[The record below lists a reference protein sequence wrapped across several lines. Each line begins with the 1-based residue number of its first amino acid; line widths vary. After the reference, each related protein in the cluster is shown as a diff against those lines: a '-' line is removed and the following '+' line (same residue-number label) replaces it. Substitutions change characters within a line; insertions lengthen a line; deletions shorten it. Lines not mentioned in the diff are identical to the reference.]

1 MIKKKVK
8 KRNDSLLKMKKKSGF
23 FNELEIDLEGDSKFS
38 IFEVIIVT
46 FISIIFGIIVGY
58 ILTYTSTPIK
68 AIKSD
73 PNLEEIIST
82 YNTLKNNYY
91 DDVDDVSLADN
102 AIKGMVNS
110 LNDSYSS
117 FMDNKTTESFNESVD
132 GYFVGI
138 GVTIMYSDGYNQIIK
153 VDESGPG
160 DKAGLK
166 VNDIILS
173 VDGNSVK
180 GVYGEKLTSLIKG
193 KSGSKVKIMIKRGNT
208 TKTVTIKRGIIEIEN
223 VTSHL
228 LEENGKKIGYI
239 NVAVFASNTFKQFK
253 KNLSRMEK
261 KNAEALIIDLRDN
274 PGGHLSQTRD
284 ILSMF
289 FDKKTVLYE
298 LQNKNKVSKVYSSSN
313 DTRNYPIVIL
323 VNGNSA
329 SASEVMASCF
339 NDNYKNATIVGTKTY
354 GKGTVQQTVKLSSG
368 TSFKYTTEKW
378 LTSKG
383 KSVDGVGINPDIN
396 IELDQSYYSNPTY
409 ENDSQ
414 VKKAVEIL
422 K

>member
-8 KRNDSLLKMKKKSGF
+8 KKKDSLLKKRSGI

-73 PNLEEIIST
+73 PNLEEIISA

-91 DDVDDVSLADN
+91 DDVNEVSLADN
-102 AIKGMVNS
+102 AIKGMVSS

-117 FMDNKTTESFNESVD
+117 FMDNKTAESFNESVD

-153 VDESGPG
+153 VDDSGPG

-180 GVYGEKLTSLIKG
+180 GVYGEELTSLIKG
-193 KSGSKVKIMIKRGNT
+193 KSGSKVKIMIKRGNV
-208 TKTVTIKRGIIEIEN
+208 TKTVTVKRGIIEIEN

-239 NVAVFASNTFKQFK
+239 NVAVFASNTFKQFR

-298 LQNKNKVSKVYSSSN
+298 LQNKNKVSKIYSSSN

-383 KSVDGVGINPDIN
+383 KTVDGVGINPDIN

-409 ENDSQ
+409 ENDLQ

>member
-8 KRNDSLLKMKKKSGF
+8 KKDSLLKKRSGI

-73 PNLEEIIST
+73 PNLEEIISA

-91 DDVDDVSLADN
+91 DDVNEVSLADN
-102 AIKGMVNS
+102 AIKGMVSS

-117 FMDNKTTESFNESVD
+117 FMDNKTAESFNESVD
-132 GYFVGI
+132 GFFVGI

-153 VDESGPG
+153 VDDSGPG

-180 GVYGEKLTSLIKG
+180 GVYGEELTSLIKG
-193 KSGSKVKIMIKRGNT
+193 KSGSKVKIMIKRGNV
-208 TKTVTIKRGIIEIEN
+208 TKTVTVKRGIIEIEN

-239 NVAVFASNTFKQFK
+239 NVAVFASNTFKQFR

-298 LQNKNKVSKVYSSSN
+298 LQNKNKVSKIYSSSN

-383 KSVDGVGINPDIN
+383 KTVDGVGINPDIN

-409 ENDSQ
+409 ENDLQ
-414 VKKAVEIL
+414 VQKAVEIL

>member
-8 KRNDSLLKMKKKSGF
+8 KRKDSLLKRKSGF

-91 DDVDDVSLADN
+91 DDVDEVSLADN
-102 AIKGMVNS
+102 AIKGMVSS

-180 GVYGEKLTSLIKG
+180 GVYGEELTSLIKG

-208 TKTVTIKRGIIEIEN
+208 TKTVTVKRGIIEIEN

-383 KSVDGVGINPDIN
+383 KSVDGVGINPEIN

>member
-1 MIKKKVK
+1 MIKKEVK
-8 KRNDSLLKMKKKSGF
+8 KKDSLLKKRPGI

-73 PNLEEIIST
+73 PNLEEIISA

-91 DDVDDVSLADN
+91 DDVNEVSLADN
-102 AIKGMVNS
+102 AIKGMVSS

-117 FMDNKTTESFNESVD
+117 FMDNKTAESFNESVD

-153 VDESGPG
+153 VDDSGPG

-180 GVYGEKLTSLIKG
+180 GVYGEELTSLIKG
-193 KSGSKVKIMIKRGNT
+193 KSGSKVKIMIKRGNV
-208 TKTVTIKRGIIEIEN
+208 TKTVTVKRGIIEIEN

-239 NVAVFASNTFKQFK
+239 NVAVFASNTFKQFR

-298 LQNKNKVSKVYSSSN
+298 LQNKNKVSKIYSSSN

-383 KSVDGVGINPDIN
+383 KTVDGVGINPDIN

-409 ENDSQ
+409 ENDLQ
-414 VKKAVEIL
+414 VQKAVEIL

>member
-8 KRNDSLLKMKKKSGF
+8 KKKDSLLKKRSGI
-23 FNELEIDLEGDSKFS
+23 FNELEIDLEGDSNFS

-73 PNLEEIIST
+73 PNLEEIISA

-91 DDVDDVSLADN
+91 DDVNEVSLADN
-102 AIKGMVNS
+102 AIKGMVSS

-117 FMDNKTTESFNESVD
+117 FMDNKTAESFNKSVD
-132 GYFVGI
+132 GFFVGI

-153 VDESGPG
+153 VDDSGPG

-180 GVYGEKLTSLIKG
+180 GVYGEELTSLIKG
-193 KSGSKVKIMIKRGNT
+193 KSGSKVKIMIKRGNV
-208 TKTVTIKRGIIEIEN
+208 TKTVTVKRGIIEIEN

-239 NVAVFASNTFKQFK
+239 NVAVFASNTFKQFR

-298 LQNKNKVSKVYSSSN
+298 LQNKNKVSKIYSSSN

-383 KSVDGVGINPDIN
+383 KTVDGVGINPDIN
-396 IELDQSYYSNPTY
+396 IELDQRYYSNPTY
-409 ENDSQ
+409 ENDLQ
-414 VKKAVEIL
+414 VQKAVEIL

>member
-8 KRNDSLLKMKKKSGF
+8 KKKDSLLKKRSGI

-73 PNLEEIIST
+73 PNLEEIISA

-91 DDVDDVSLADN
+91 DDVNEVSLADN
-102 AIKGMVNS
+102 AIKGMVSS

-117 FMDNKTTESFNESVD
+117 FMDNKTAESFNESVD
-132 GYFVGI
+132 GFFVGI

-153 VDESGPG
+153 VDDSGPG

-180 GVYGEKLTSLIKG
+180 GVYGEELTSLIKG
-193 KSGSKVKIMIKRGNT
+193 KSGSKVKIMIKRGNV
-208 TKTVTIKRGIIEIEN
+208 TKTVTVKRGIIEIEN

-239 NVAVFASNTFKQFK
+239 NVAVFASNTFKQFR

-298 LQNKNKVSKVYSSSN
+298 LQNKNKVSKIYSSSN

-383 KSVDGVGINPDIN
+383 KTVDGVGINPDIN

-409 ENDSQ
+409 ENDLQ
-414 VKKAVEIL
+414 VQKAVEIL

>member
-8 KRNDSLLKMKKKSGF
+8 KRNDSLLKRKSGF

-91 DDVDDVSLADN
+91 DDVDEVSLADN
-102 AIKGMVNS
+102 AIKGMVSS

-153 VDESGPG
+153 VDDSGPG

-180 GVYGEKLTSLIKG
+180 GVYGEELTSLIKG

-208 TKTVTIKRGIIEIEN
+208 TKTVTVKRGIIEIEN

-396 IELDQSYYSNPTY
+396 IELDQSYYSNQTY

>member
-8 KRNDSLLKMKKKSGF
+8 KRNDSLLKKKSGF

-91 DDVDDVSLADN
+91 DDVDEVSLADN

-180 GVYGEKLTSLIKG
+180 GVYGEELTSLIKG
-193 KSGSKVKIMIKRGNT
+193 KSGSKVKIMIKRGNV
-208 TKTVTIKRGIIEIEN
+208 TKTVTVKRGIIEIEN

>member
-8 KRNDSLLKMKKKSGF
+8 KRKDSLLKRKSGF

-102 AIKGMVNS
+102 AIKGMVSS
-110 LNDSYSS
+110 LNDSYST

-180 GVYGEKLTSLIKG
+180 GVYGEELTSLIKG

-208 TKTVTIKRGIIEIEN
+208 TKTVTVKRGIIEIEN

-383 KSVDGVGINPDIN
+383 KSVDGVGINPEIN

>member
-1 MIKKKVK
+1 MIKKEVK
-8 KRNDSLLKMKKKSGF
+8 KKDFLLKKRSGI

-73 PNLEEIIST
+73 PNLEEIISA

-91 DDVDDVSLADN
+91 DDVDEVSLADN
-102 AIKGMVNS
+102 AIKGMVGS
-110 LNDSYSS
+110 LNDTYSS
-117 FMDNKTTESFNESVD
+117 FMDNKTAESFNESVD
-132 GYFVGI
+132 GFFVGI

-153 VDESGPG
+153 VDDSGPG

-180 GVYGEKLTSLIKG
+180 GVYGEELTSLIKG
-193 KSGSKVKIMIKRGNT
+193 KSGSKVKIMIKRGNV
-208 TKTVTIKRGIIEIEN
+208 TKTVTVKRGIIEIEN

-239 NVAVFASNTFKQFK
+239 NVAVFASNTFKQFR

-298 LQNKNKVSKVYSSSN
+298 LQNKNKVYKIYSSSN

-383 KSVDGVGINPDIN
+383 KTVDGVGINPDIN

-409 ENDSQ
+409 ENDLQ

>member
-8 KRNDSLLKMKKKSGF
+8 KKKDSLLKKRSGI

-73 PNLEEIIST
+73 PNLEEIISA

-91 DDVDDVSLADN
+91 DDVNEVSLADN
-102 AIKGMVNS
+102 AIKGMVSS

-117 FMDNKTTESFNESVD
+117 FMDNKTAESFNESVD

-153 VDESGPG
+153 VDDSGPG

-180 GVYGEKLTSLIKG
+180 GVYGEELTSLIKG
-193 KSGSKVKIMIKRGNT
+193 KSGSKVKIMIKRGNV
-208 TKTVTIKRGIIEIEN
+208 TKTVTVKRGIIEIEN

-239 NVAVFASNTFKQFK
+239 NVAVFASNTFKQFR

-289 FDKKTVLYE
+289 FNKKTVLYE
-298 LQNKNKVSKVYSSSN
+298 LQNKNKVSKIYSSSN

-383 KSVDGVGINPDIN
+383 KTVDGVGINPDIN

-409 ENDSQ
+409 ENDLQ

>member
-1 MIKKKVK
+1 MIKKEVK
-8 KRNDSLLKMKKKSGF
+8 KKDFLLKKRSGI

-73 PNLEEIIST
+73 PNLEEIISA

-91 DDVDDVSLADN
+91 DDVDEVSLADN
-102 AIKGMVNS
+102 AIKGMVGS
-110 LNDSYSS
+110 LNDTYSS
-117 FMDNKTTESFNESVD
+117 FMDNKTAESFNESVD
-132 GYFVGI
+132 GFFVGI

-153 VDESGPG
+153 VDDSGPG

-180 GVYGEKLTSLIKG
+180 GVYGEELTSLIKG
-193 KSGSKVKIMIKRGNT
+193 KSGSKVKIMIKRGNV
-208 TKTVTIKRGIIEIEN
+208 TKTVTVKRGIIEIEN

-239 NVAVFASNTFKQFK
+239 NVAVFASNTFKQFR

-289 FDKKTVLYE
+289 FNKKTVLYE
-298 LQNKNKVSKVYSSSN
+298 LQNKNKVYKIYSSSN

-383 KSVDGVGINPDIN
+383 KTVDGVGINPDIN

-409 ENDSQ
+409 ENDLQ

>member
-1 MIKKKVK
+1 MMKKKVK
-8 KRNDSLLKMKKKSGF
+8 KKESLLKKRSGI

-73 PNLEEIIST
+73 PNLEEIISA

-91 DDVDDVSLADN
+91 DDVDEVSLADN
-102 AIKGMVNS
+102 AIKGMVSS

-117 FMDNKTTESFNESVD
+117 FMDNKTAESFNESVD
-132 GYFVGI
+132 GFFVGI

-153 VDESGPG
+153 VDDSGPG

-180 GVYGEKLTSLIKG
+180 GVYGEELTSLIKG
-193 KSGSKVKIMIKRGNT
+193 KSGSKVKIMIKRGNV
-208 TKTVTIKRGIIEIEN
+208 TKTVTVKRGIIEIEN

-239 NVAVFASNTFKQFK
+239 NVAVFASNTFKQFR

-298 LQNKNKVSKVYSSSN
+298 LQNKNKVSKIYSSSN

-383 KSVDGVGINPDIN
+383 KTVDGVGINPDIN

-409 ENDSQ
+409 ENDLQ

>member
-1 MIKKKVK
+1 MIKKEVK
-8 KRNDSLLKMKKKSGF
+8 KKDSLLKKRPGI

-73 PNLEEIIST
+73 PNLEEIISA

-91 DDVDDVSLADN
+91 DDVNEVSLADN
-102 AIKGMVNS
+102 AIKGMVSS

-117 FMDNKTTESFNESVD
+117 FMDNKTAESFNESVD
-132 GYFVGI
+132 GFFVGI

-153 VDESGPG
+153 VDDSGPG

-180 GVYGEKLTSLIKG
+180 GVYGEELTSLIKG
-193 KSGSKVKIMIKRGNT
+193 KSGSKVKIMIKRGNV
-208 TKTVTIKRGIIEIEN
+208 TKTVTVKRGIIEIEN

-239 NVAVFASNTFKQFK
+239 NVAVFASNTFKQFR

-289 FDKKTVLYE
+289 FNKKTVLYE
-298 LQNKNKVSKVYSSSN
+298 LQNKNKVSKIYSSSN

>member
-8 KRNDSLLKMKKKSGF
+8 KKKDSLLKKRSGI

-73 PNLEEIIST
+73 PNLEEIISA

-91 DDVDDVSLADN
+91 DDVDEVSLADN
-102 AIKGMVNS
+102 AIKGMVSS

-117 FMDNKTTESFNESVD
+117 FMDNKTAESFNESVD
-132 GYFVGI
+132 GFFVGI

-153 VDESGPG
+153 VDDSGPG

-180 GVYGEKLTSLIKG
+180 GVYGEELTSLIKG
-193 KSGSKVKIMIKRGNT
+193 KSGSKVKIMIKRGNV
-208 TKTVTIKRGIIEIEN
+208 TKTVTVKRGIIEIEN

-239 NVAVFASNTFKQFK
+239 NVAVFASNTFKQFR

-298 LQNKNKVSKVYSSSN
+298 LQNKNKVSKIYSSSN

-339 NDNYKNATIVGTKTY
+339 SDNYKNATIVGTKTY

-383 KSVDGVGINPDIN
+383 KTVDGVGINPDIN

-409 ENDSQ
+409 ENDLQ

>member
-8 KRNDSLLKMKKKSGF
+8 KKKDSLLKKRSGI

-73 PNLEEIIST
+73 PNLEEIISA

-91 DDVDDVSLADN
+91 DDVDEVSLADN
-102 AIKGMVNS
+102 AIKGMVSS

-117 FMDNKTTESFNESVD
+117 FMDNKTAESFNESVD
-132 GYFVGI
+132 GFFVGI

-153 VDESGPG
+153 VDDSGPG

-180 GVYGEKLTSLIKG
+180 GVYGEELTSLIKG
-193 KSGSKVKIMIKRGNT
+193 KSGSKVKIMIKRGNV
-208 TKTVTIKRGIIEIEN
+208 TKTVTVKRGIIEIEN

-239 NVAVFASNTFKQFK
+239 NVAVFASNTFKQFR

-298 LQNKNKVSKVYSSSN
+298 LQNKNKVSKIYSSSN

-383 KSVDGVGINPDIN
+383 KTVDGVGINPDIN

-409 ENDSQ
+409 ENDLQ

>member
-8 KRNDSLLKMKKKSGF
+8 KKKDSLLKKRSGI

-73 PNLEEIIST
+73 PNLEEIISA

-91 DDVDDVSLADN
+91 DDVDEVSLADN
-102 AIKGMVNS
+102 AIKGMVSS

-117 FMDNKTTESFNESVD
+117 FMDNKTAESFNESVD
-132 GYFVGI
+132 GFFVGI

-153 VDESGPG
+153 VDDSGPG

-180 GVYGEKLTSLIKG
+180 GVYGEELTSLIKG
-193 KSGSKVKIMIKRGNT
+193 KSGSKVKIMIKRGNV
-208 TKTVTIKRGIIEIEN
+208 TKTVTVKRGIIEIEN

-239 NVAVFASNTFKQFK
+239 NVAVFASNTFKQFR

-298 LQNKNKVSKVYSSSN
+298 LQNKNKVSKIYSSSN

-383 KSVDGVGINPDIN
+383 KTVDGVGINPDIN
-396 IELDQSYYSNPTY
+396 IELDQRYYSNPTY
-409 ENDSQ
+409 ENDLQ
-414 VKKAVEIL
+414 VQKAVEIL

>member
-8 KRNDSLLKMKKKSGF
+8 KKKDSLLKKRSGI

-73 PNLEEIIST
+73 LNLEEIISA

-102 AIKGMVNS
+102 AIKGMVSS

-117 FMDNKTTESFNESVD
+117 FMDNKTAESFNESVD

-153 VDESGPG
+153 VDDSGPG

-180 GVYGEKLTSLIKG
+180 GVYGEELTSLIKG
-193 KSGSKVKIMIKRGNT
+193 KSGSKVKIMIKRGNV
-208 TKTVTIKRGIIEIEN
+208 TKTVTVKRGIIEIEN

-239 NVAVFASNTFKQFK
+239 NVAVFASNTFKQFR

-298 LQNKNKVSKVYSSSN
+298 LQNKNKVSKIYSSSN

-383 KSVDGVGINPDIN
+383 KTVDGVGINPDIN

-409 ENDSQ
+409 ENDLQ

>member
-8 KRNDSLLKMKKKSGF
+8 KRNDSLLKKKSGF

-91 DDVDDVSLADN
+91 DDVDEVSLADN
-102 AIKGMVNS
+102 AIKGMVSS

-180 GVYGEKLTSLIKG
+180 GVYGEELTSLIKG
-193 KSGSKVKIMIKRGNT
+193 KSGSKAKIMIKRGNV
-208 TKTVTIKRGIIEIEN
+208 TKTVTVKRGIIEIEN

-383 KSVDGVGINPDIN
+383 KSVDGVGINPEIN

>member
-1 MIKKKVK
+1 MIKKEVK
-8 KRNDSLLKMKKKSGF
+8 KKDFLLKKRSGI

-73 PNLEEIIST
+73 PNLEEIISA

-91 DDVDDVSLADN
+91 DDVDEVSLADN
-102 AIKGMVNS
+102 AIKGMVGS
-110 LNDSYSS
+110 LNDTYSS
-117 FMDNKTTESFNESVD
+117 FMDNKTAESFNESVD
-132 GYFVGI
+132 GFFVGI

-153 VDESGPG
+153 VDDSGPG

-180 GVYGEKLTSLIKG
+180 GVYGEELTSLIKG
-193 KSGSKVKIMIKRGNT
+193 KSGSKVKIMIKRGNVA
-208 TKTVTIKRGIIEIEN
+208 KTVTVKRGIIEIEN

-239 NVAVFASNTFKQFK
+239 NVAVFASNTFKQFR

-289 FDKKTVLYE
+289 FNKKTVLYE
-298 LQNKNKVSKVYSSSN
+298 LQNKNKVYKIYSSSN

-383 KSVDGVGINPDIN
+383 KTVDGVGINPDIN

-409 ENDSQ
+409 ENDLQ

>member
-8 KRNDSLLKMKKKSGF
+8 KKKDSLLKKRSGI

-73 PNLEEIIST
+73 HNLEEIIST

-102 AIKGMVNS
+102 AIKGMVSS

-153 VDESGPG
+153 VDDSGPG

-180 GVYGEKLTSLIKG
+180 GVYGEELTSLIKG

-208 TKTVTIKRGIIEIEN
+208 TKTVTVKRGIIEIEN

-383 KSVDGVGINPDIN
+383 KTVDGVGINPDIN

-409 ENDSQ
+409 ENDLQ

>member
-8 KRNDSLLKMKKKSGF
+8 KRNDSLLKKKSGF
-23 FNELEIDLEGDSKFS
+23 FNDLEIDLEGDSKFS

-117 FMDNKTTESFNESVD
+117 FMDNKTTESFNESID

-153 VDESGPG
+153 VDDSGPG

-173 VDGNSVK
+173 IDGNSVK

-396 IELDQSYYSNPTY
+396 IELDQSYYSNSTY

>member
-1 MIKKKVK
+1 M
-8 KRNDSLLKMKKKSGF
+8 
-23 FNELEIDLEGDSKFS
+23 
-38 IFEVIIVT
+38 
-46 FISIIFGIIVGY
+46 
-58 ILTYTSTPIK
+58 
-68 AIKSD
+68 
-73 PNLEEIIST
+73 
-82 YNTLKNNYY
+82 
-91 DDVDDVSLADN
+91 VS
-102 AIKGMVNS
+102 S
-110 LNDSYSS
+110 LNDSYST

-180 GVYGEKLTSLIKG
+180 GVYGEELTSLIKE

-208 TKTVTIKRGIIEIEN
+208 TKTVTVKRGIIEIEN

>member
-8 KRNDSLLKMKKKSGF
+8 KKKDSLLKKRSGI

-73 PNLEEIIST
+73 PNLEEIISA

-91 DDVDDVSLADN
+91 DDVDEVSLADN
-102 AIKGMVNS
+102 AIKGMVSS

-117 FMDNKTTESFNESVD
+117 FMDNKTAESFNESVD
-132 GYFVGI
+132 GFFVGI

-153 VDESGPG
+153 VDDSGPG

-180 GVYGEKLTSLIKG
+180 GVYGEELTSLIKG
-193 KSGSKVKIMIKRGNT
+193 KSGSKVKIMIKRGNV
-208 TKTVTIKRGIIEIEN
+208 TKTVTVKRGIIEIEN

-239 NVAVFASNTFKQFK
+239 NVAVFASNTFKQFR

-383 KSVDGVGINPDIN
+383 KTVDGVGINPDIN

-409 ENDSQ
+409 ENDLQ
-414 VKKAVEIL
+414 VQKAVEIL

>member
-8 KRNDSLLKMKKKSGF
+8 KKKDSLLKKRSGI

-73 PNLEEIIST
+73 PNLEEIISA

-91 DDVDDVSLADN
+91 DDVNEVSLADN
-102 AIKGMVNS
+102 AIKGMVSS

-117 FMDNKTTESFNESVD
+117 FMDNKTAESFNESVD

-153 VDESGPG
+153 VDDSGPG

-180 GVYGEKLTSLIKG
+180 GVYGEELTSLIKG
-193 KSGSKVKIMIKRGNT
+193 KSGSKVKIMIKRGNV
-208 TKTVTIKRGIIEIEN
+208 TKTVTVKRGIIEIEN

-239 NVAVFASNTFKQFK
+239 NVAVFASNTFKQFR

-289 FDKKTVLYE
+289 FNKKTVLYE
-298 LQNKNKVSKVYSSSN
+298 LQNKNKVYKIYSSSN

-383 KSVDGVGINPDIN
+383 KTVDGVGINPDIN

-409 ENDSQ
+409 ENDLQ

>member
-8 KRNDSLLKMKKKSGF
+8 KRNDSLLKKKSGF

-91 DDVDDVSLADN
+91 DDVDEVSLADN

-173 VDGNSVK
+173 VDENSVK
-180 GVYGEKLTSLIKG
+180 GVYGEELTSLIKG
-193 KSGSKVKIMIKRGNT
+193 KSGSKVKIMIKRGNV
-208 TKTVTIKRGIIEIEN
+208 TKTVTVKRGIIEIEN

>member
-8 KRNDSLLKMKKKSGF
+8 KRNDSLLKKKSGF

-91 DDVDDVSLADN
+91 DDVDEVSLADN
-102 AIKGMVNS
+102 AIKGMVSS

-153 VDESGPG
+153 VDDSGPG

-180 GVYGEKLTSLIKG
+180 GVYGEELTSLIKG

-208 TKTVTIKRGIIEIEN
+208 TKTVTVKRGIIEIEN

-396 IELDQSYYSNPTY
+396 IELDQSYYSNQTY

>member
-8 KRNDSLLKMKKKSGF
+8 KKKDSLLKKRSGI

-73 PNLEEIIST
+73 PNLEEIISA

-91 DDVDDVSLADN
+91 DDVNEVSLADN
-102 AIKGMVNS
+102 AIKGMVSS

-117 FMDNKTTESFNESVD
+117 FMDNKTAESFNESVD

-153 VDESGPG
+153 VDDSGPG

-180 GVYGEKLTSLIKG
+180 GVYGEELTSLIKG
-193 KSGSKVKIMIKRGNT
+193 KSGSKVKIMIKRGNV
-208 TKTVTIKRGIIEIEN
+208 TKTVTVKRGIIEIEN

-239 NVAVFASNTFKQFK
+239 NVAVFASNTFKQFR

-274 PGGHLSQTRD
+274 PGDHLSQTRD

-289 FDKKTVLYE
+289 FNKKTVLYE
-298 LQNKNKVSKVYSSSN
+298 LQNKNKVSKIYSSSN

-383 KSVDGVGINPDIN
+383 KTVDGVGINPDIN

-409 ENDSQ
+409 ENDLQ

>member
-8 KRNDSLLKMKKKSGF
+8 KRNDSLLKKKSGF

-91 DDVDDVSLADN
+91 DDVDEVSLADN

-180 GVYGEKLTSLIKG
+180 GVYGEELTSLIKG

-208 TKTVTIKRGIIEIEN
+208 TKTVTVKRDIIEIEN

>member
-8 KRNDSLLKMKKKSGF
+8 KKKDSLLKKRSGI

-73 PNLEEIIST
+73 PNLEEIISA

-91 DDVDDVSLADN
+91 YDVDEVSLADN
-102 AIKGMVNS
+102 AIKGMVSS

-117 FMDNKTTESFNESVD
+117 FMDNKTAESFNESVD

-153 VDESGPG
+153 VDDSGPG

-180 GVYGEKLTSLIKG
+180 GVYGEELTSLIKG
-193 KSGSKVKIMIKRGNT
+193 KSGSKVKIMIKRGNV
-208 TKTVTIKRGIIEIEN
+208 TKTVTVKRGIIEIEN

-239 NVAVFASNTFKQFK
+239 NVAVFASNTFKQFR

-298 LQNKNKVSKVYSSSN
+298 LQNKNKVSKIYSSSN

-339 NDNYKNATIVGTKTY
+339 SDNYKNATIVGTKTY

-383 KSVDGVGINPDIN
+383 KTVDGVGINPDIN

-409 ENDSQ
+409 ENDLQ

>member
-8 KRNDSLLKMKKKSGF
+8 KRNDSLLKRKSGF

-153 VDESGPG
+153 VDDSGPG

-173 VDGNSVK
+173 IDGNSVK
-180 GVYGEKLTSLIKG
+180 GVYGEELTSLIKG

-208 TKTVTIKRGIIEIEN
+208 TKTVTVKRDIIEIEN

-253 KNLSRMEK
+253 KNLIRMEK

>member
-8 KRNDSLLKMKKKSGF
+8 KKKDSLLKKRSGI

-73 PNLEEIIST
+73 LNLEEIISA

-117 FMDNKTTESFNESVD
+117 FMDKKTTESFNESVD

-153 VDESGPG
+153 VDDSGPG

-180 GVYGEKLTSLIKG
+180 GVYGEELTSLIKG
-193 KSGSKVKIMIKRGNT
+193 KSGSKVKIMIKRGNV
-208 TKTVTIKRGIIEIEN
+208 TKTVIVKRGIIEIEN

-239 NVAVFASNTFKQFK
+239 NVAVFASNTFKQFR

-298 LQNKNKVSKVYSSSN
+298 LQNKNKVSKIYSSSN

-383 KSVDGVGINPDIN
+383 KTVDGVGINPDIN

-409 ENDSQ
+409 ENDLQ

>member
-8 KRNDSLLKMKKKSGF
+8 KRNESLLKKKSGF

-91 DDVDDVSLADN
+91 DDVDEVSLADN
-102 AIKGMVNS
+102 AIKGMVSS
-110 LNDSYSS
+110 LNDSYST
-117 FMDNKTTESFNESVD
+117 FMDNKTTESFNESID

-180 GVYGEKLTSLIKG
+180 GVYGEELTSLIKG
-193 KSGSKVKIMIKRGNT
+193 KSGSKVKIMFKRGNT
-208 TKTVTIKRGIIEIEN
+208 TKTVTVKRDIIEIEN

-313 DTRNYPIVIL
+313 ETRNYPIDIL

>member
-8 KRNDSLLKMKKKSGF
+8 KKKDSLLKKRSGI

-73 PNLEEIIST
+73 HNLEEIIST

-117 FMDNKTTESFNESVD
+117 FMDKKTTESFNESVD

-153 VDESGPG
+153 VDDSGPG

-180 GVYGEKLTSLIKG
+180 GVYGEELTSLIKG
-193 KSGSKVKIMIKRGNT
+193 KSGSKVKIMIKRGNV
-208 TKTVTIKRGIIEIEN
+208 TKTVTVKRGIIEIEN

-239 NVAVFASNTFKQFK
+239 NVAVFASNTFKQFR

-298 LQNKNKVSKVYSSSN
+298 LQNKNKVSKIYSSSN

-383 KSVDGVGINPDIN
+383 KTVDGVGINPDIN
-396 IELDQSYYSNPTY
+396 IELDQRYYSNPTY
-409 ENDSQ
+409 ENDLQ
-414 VKKAVEIL
+414 VQKAVEIL

>member
-8 KRNDSLLKMKKKSGF
+8 KKDSLLKKRSGI

-73 PNLEEIIST
+73 SNLEEIISA

-91 DDVDDVSLADN
+91 DDVDEVSFADN
-102 AIKGMVNS
+102 AIKGMVSS

-117 FMDNKTTESFNESVD
+117 FMDNKTAESFNESVD
-132 GYFVGI
+132 GFFVGI

-153 VDESGPG
+153 VDDSGPG

-180 GVYGEKLTSLIKG
+180 GVYGEELTSLIKG
-193 KSGSKVKIMIKRGNT
+193 KSGSKVKIMIKRGNV
-208 TKTVTIKRGIIEIEN
+208 TKTVTVKRGIIEIEN

-239 NVAVFASNTFKQFK
+239 NVAVFASNTFKQFR

-298 LQNKNKVSKVYSSSN
+298 LQNKNKVSKIYSSSN

-383 KSVDGVGINPDIN
+383 KTVDGVGINPDIN
-396 IELDQSYYSNPTY
+396 IELDQRYYSNPTY
-409 ENDSQ
+409 ENDLQ
-414 VKKAVEIL
+414 VQKAVEIL

>member
-1 MIKKKVK
+1 MIKKEVK
-8 KRNDSLLKMKKKSGF
+8 KKDFLLKKRSGI

-73 PNLEEIIST
+73 PNLEEIISA

-91 DDVDDVSLADN
+91 DDVDEVSLADN
-102 AIKGMVNS
+102 AIKGMVGS
-110 LNDSYSS
+110 LNDTYSS
-117 FMDNKTTESFNESVD
+117 FMDNKTAESFNESVD

-153 VDESGPG
+153 VDDSGPG

-180 GVYGEKLTSLIKG
+180 GVYGEELTSLIKG
-193 KSGSKVKIMIKRGNT
+193 KSGSKVKIMIKRGNV
-208 TKTVTIKRGIIEIEN
+208 TKTVTVKRGIIEIEN

-239 NVAVFASNTFKQFK
+239 NVAVFASNTFKQFR

-298 LQNKNKVSKVYSSSN
+298 LQNKNKVYKIYSSSN

-383 KSVDGVGINPDIN
+383 KTVDGVGINPDIN

-409 ENDSQ
+409 ENDLQ

>member
-8 KRNDSLLKMKKKSGF
+8 KRNDSLLKRKSGF

-102 AIKGMVNS
+102 AIKGMVSS
-110 LNDSYSS
+110 LNDSYST

-180 GVYGEKLTSLIKG
+180 GVYGEELTSLIKE

-208 TKTVTIKRGIIEIEN
+208 TKTVTVKRGIIEIEN

-329 SASEVMASCF
+329 SASEVMASSF

>member
-8 KRNDSLLKMKKKSGF
+8 KKKDSLLKKRSGI

-73 PNLEEIIST
+73 PNLEEIISA

-91 DDVDDVSLADN
+91 DDVDEVSLADN

-117 FMDNKTTESFNESVD
+117 FMDKKTTESFNESVD

-153 VDESGPG
+153 VDDSGPG

-180 GVYGEKLTSLIKG
+180 GVYGEELTSLIKG
-193 KSGSKVKIMIKRGNT
+193 KSGSKVKIMIKRGNV
-208 TKTVTIKRGIIEIEN
+208 TKTVTVKRGIIEIEN

-239 NVAVFASNTFKQFK
+239 NVAVFASNTFKQFR

-298 LQNKNKVSKVYSSSN
+298 LQNKNKVSKIYSSSN

-339 NDNYKNATIVGTKTY
+339 NDNYKNATIIGTKTY

-383 KSVDGVGINPDIN
+383 KTVDGVGINPDIN

-409 ENDSQ
+409 ENDLQ

>member
-8 KRNDSLLKMKKKSGF
+8 KRNDSLLKKKSGF

-102 AIKGMVNS
+102 AIKGMVSS
-110 LNDSYSS
+110 LNDSYST

-180 GVYGEKLTSLIKG
+180 GVYGEELTSLIKG
-193 KSGSKVKIMIKRGNT
+193 KSDSKVKIMIKRGNT
-208 TKTVTIKRGIIEIEN
+208 TKTVTVKRGIIEIEN

>member
-8 KRNDSLLKMKKKSGF
+8 KKKDSLLKKRSGI

-73 PNLEEIIST
+73 PNLEEIISA

-91 DDVDDVSLADN
+91 DDVDEVSLADN
-102 AIKGMVNS
+102 AIKGMVSS

-117 FMDNKTTESFNESVD
+117 FMDNKTAESFNESVD
-132 GYFVGI
+132 GFFVGI

-153 VDESGPG
+153 VDDNGPG

-180 GVYGEKLTSLIKG
+180 GVYGEELTSLIKG
-193 KSGSKVKIMIKRGNT
+193 KSGSKVKIMIKRGNV
-208 TKTVTIKRGIIEIEN
+208 TKTVTVKRGIIEIEN

-239 NVAVFASNTFKQFK
+239 NVAVFASNTFKQFR

-298 LQNKNKVSKVYSSSN
+298 LQNKNKVSKIYSSSN

-383 KSVDGVGINPDIN
+383 KTVDGVGINPDIN

-409 ENDSQ
+409 ENDLQ